1 MMSSSPWFADTIQIR
16 STCKLHSLFTC
27 PSLCPAAEKPPD
39 EALLLGQTEAYVE
52 YDRTGRVIKGQ
63 EVKKRSRYEEDV
75 FINNHTSVWGSWWQ
89 DGTWG
94 YGCCHSTVK
103 NSYCTGKAGE
113 KAAAETAEQM
123 VRNLEAKAQRAA
135 EEAEK
140 RAKSTLSN
148 AHLEKGNTQ
157 WGTDAV
163 ADDTELDPEK
173 IKTAMKKLEQQEREA
188 AQQADDDRKRKYH
201 SLAED
206 TEQQLTPEEM
216 EAYRLK
222 KSRGQDPAAAFSNGA
237 GGTDG
242 YDLL

>member
-1 MMSSSPWFADTIQIR
+1 MLMSACTHNLQPLDI
-16 STCKLHSLFTC
+16 C
-27 PSLCPAAEKPPD
+27 LCCRWILSAAQKPPD

-75 FINNHTSVWGSWWQ
+75 YINNHTSVWGSWWQ

-94 YGCCHSTVK
+94 YACCHSAVR

-148 AHLEKGNTQ
+148 AHLEKGNAQ
-157 WGTDAV
+157 WGTDAA
-163 ADDTELDPEK
+163 ADDSELDPEK
-173 IKTAMKKLEQQEREA
+173 VKAAMKKLDRQEREA
-188 AQQADDDRKRKYH
+188 AQQGDDERKRKFN

-206 TEQQLTPEEM
+206 DEQQMTPEEM

-222 KSRGQDPAAAFSNGA
+222 KSRGEDPAAAFMGGA
-237 GGTDG
+237 SGTDG

>member
-1 MMSSSPWFADTIQIR
+1 MLLCCAA
-16 STCKLHSLFTC
+16 LF
-27 PSLCPAAEKPPD
+27 LAAQKPPD

-75 FINNHTSVWGSWWQ
+75 YINNHTSVWGSWWS

-94 YGCCHSTVK
+94 YACCHSTVK

-113 KAAAETAEQM
+113 KAAAETAQQM
-123 VRNLEAKAQRAA
+123 VRNLVAKAQRAE

-148 AHLEKGNTQ
+148 AHLEKGNAQ
-157 WGTDAV
+157 WGSDAV
-163 ADDTELDPEK
+163 ADDSDLDHEK
-173 IKTAMKKLEQQEREA
+173 VKAAMKKLDKQEKEA
-188 AQQADDDRKRKYH
+188 AQQGEDERKRKFN
-201 SLAED
+201 SLAADED
-206 TEQQLTPEEM
+206 GDMTAEEM
-216 EAYRLK
+216 EAYKLK
-222 KSRGQDPAAAFSNGA
+222 KGRAEDPAALFRNGA
-237 GGTDG
+237 SGTDG